1 MMYILDY
8 IYYGC
13 MLLLIGISIYT
24 VFLCDDDL
32 IDIMNIIVSM
42 LIIYASST
50 ILYLLLRSML

>member
-13 MLLLIGISIYT
+13 MLLLIGIYIYT
-24 VFLCDDDL
+24 VFHCDDL
-32 IDIMNIIVSM
+32 IDIMNIIASM
-42 LIIYASST
+42 LFICASST